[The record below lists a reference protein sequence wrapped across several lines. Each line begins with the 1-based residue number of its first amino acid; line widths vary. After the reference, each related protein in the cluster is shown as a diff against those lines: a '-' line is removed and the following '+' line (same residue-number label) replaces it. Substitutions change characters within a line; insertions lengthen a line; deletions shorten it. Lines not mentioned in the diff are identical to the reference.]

1 MVVVVRMPPRC
12 LPKKGRP
19 DYQYQ
24 SDYRHRPKHYHQLF
38 ERESQPMPAT
48 GNDVRRKHCLR
59 QNRVNYFH
67 CESNFVA
74 DDAGSSKLSSAS
86 AMFSRCIRYLS
97 AWRLIFSWSDVL
109 ARLKWFC
116 SSKELINSRS

>member
-1 MVVVVRMPPRC
+1 MVAVVMGMPPRG
-12 LPKKGRP
+12 LSNKGRP

-24 SDYRHRPKHYHQLF
+24 SDYGNRPKQYHQLF
-38 ERESQPMPAT
+38 ERESHPMPTT
-48 GNDVRRKHCLR
+48 GNDIRRKDCFR
-59 QNRVNYFH
+59 QNRVNYLH

-86 AMFSRCIRYLS
+86 AMLSRCIRYLS
-97 AWRLIFSWSDVL
+97 AWRLIFSWSDVF

-116 SSKELINSRS
+116 SSKD